1 MPEEMQR
8 ENIRDSLSETKSNRT
23 RVQIATW
30 IFTAFSFIS
39 LGLGTYFLVNS
50 GRINLGPVGLLDTTL
65 VVEDTDIIGEI
76 PVEISRM
83 SIENIY
89 IDLPWLGPLFMGL
102 AALFICTGLA
112 CAIVWDRYDKKIKL
126 LRERLPT
133 EGEDKGS

>member
-8 ENIRDSLSETKSNRT
+8 ENIRDLLSETKSNRT
-23 RVQIATW
+23 RVQIATM

-65 VVEDTDIIGEI
+65 VVDTDIIGEI

-133 EGEDKGS
+133 EGEAKGS

>member
-8 ENIRDSLSETKSNRT
+8 ENIRDLLNDTNSNRT

-65 VVEDTDIIGEI
+65 VVDLDKLGEI

-83 SIENIY
+83 STVNIY
-89 IDLPWLGPLFMGL
+89 LDLPWLGPLFMGL

-133 EGEDKGS
+133 EGEDKGY